1 MQADGLSLLLTQPR
15 TNSRPSVR
23 MIGCDRPIVER
34 VAPKPL
40 PERSGR
46 PGNGK
51 AGLIDDGVNVRLVGA
66 FDLQYADGSFA

>member
-1 MQADGLSLLLTQPR
+1 
-15 TNSRPSVR
+15 
-23 MIGCDRPIVER
+23 MIGCARPIVER
-34 VAPKPL
+34 VVPRPL